1 MSTLTGYK
9 RDTLADLLAIP
20 ADKRANGLNIK
31 VLSLRSWFQFES
43 SATTGGFA
51 PDDNPS
57 TGRWFPDQN
66 ATGVLTTLLTG
77 FSVGSAIAIAA
88 TDTILQAFGKIQSL
102 LNSKTDKLLVIN
114 SQTASY
120 TLVLSDADKLV
131 EMNVSTS
138 NNNLTIP
145 PNVDVD
151 FPIGTQILIAQY
163 GSGQTT
169 LVGGVGV
176 NLRSDGNKLKISTQY
191 SGVTLV
197 KRGVNE
203 WYVFGSLA
211 A

>member
-1 MSTLTGYK
+1 MSILTGYK
-9 RDTLADLLAIP
+9 RDTLEDLLAIP
-20 ADKRANGLNIK
+20 ADKRVNGLNIK
-31 VLSLRSWFQFES
+31 VLSLRSWFQFEDL
-43 SATTGGFA
+43 ATTGGFA

-57 TGRWFPDQN
+57 TGRWFADQN

-120 TLVLSDADKLV
+120 TLGLSDADKLI
-131 EMNVSTS
+131 EMDVSTS
-138 NNNLTIP
+138 NNLTIP
-145 PNVDVD
+145 TNADAA

-169 LVGGVGV
+169 LVGGVDV

-197 KRGVNE
+197 KRDVNE

>member
-1 MSTLTGYK
+1 MSILTGYK
-9 RDTLADLLAIP
+9 RDTLEDLLAIP
-20 ADKRANGLNIK
+20 ADKRVNGLNIK

-114 SQTASY
+114 SRTASY
-120 TLVLSDADKLV
+120 TLILSDADKLV

-138 NNNLTIP
+138 NNLTIP
-145 PNVDVD
+145 PNADAA

-169 LVGGVGV
+169 LVGGVDV

-197 KRGVNE
+197 KRDINE

>member
-1 MSTLTGYK
+1 MPTLTGYK
-9 RDTLADLLAIP
+9 RDTLEDLLAIP
-20 ADKRANGLNIK
+20 ADKRVNGLNIK

-43 SATTGGFA
+43 SATTGGFT

-57 TGRWFPDQN
+57 TGRWFSDQN

-77 FSVGSAIAIAA
+77 FSVGSAIAISA

-120 TLVLSDADKLV
+120 TLVLGDADKLV
-131 EMNVSTS
+131 EMNISTS
-138 NNNLTIP
+138 NNLTIP
-145 PNVDVD
+145 PNANVA
-151 FPIGTQILIAQY
+151 FPVGTQILITQY

-176 NLRSDGNKLKISTQY
+176 DLRSDGNKLKISTQY

>member
-1 MSTLTGYK
+1 
-9 RDTLADLLAIP
+9 
-20 ADKRANGLNIK
+20 
-31 VLSLRSWFQFES
+31 
-43 SATTGGFA
+43 
-51 PDDNPS
+51 
-57 TGRWFPDQN
+57 
-66 ATGVLTTLLTG
+66 
-77 FSVGSAIAIAA
+77 
-88 TDTILQAFGKIQSL
+88 
-102 LNSKTDKLLVIN
+102 
-114 SQTASY
+114 
-120 TLVLSDADKLV
+120 
-131 EMNVSTS
+131 MNVSAS
-138 NNNLTIP
+138 NNLTIP
-145 PNVDVD
+145 PNVDAA

>member
-1 MSTLTGYK
+1 MSILTGYK
-9 RDTLADLLAIP
+9 RDTLEDLLAIP

-43 SATTGGFA
+43 SATTGGFT

-57 TGRWFPDQN
+57 TGRWFADQN
-66 ATGVLTTLLTG
+66 ETGVLTTLLTG

-120 TLVLSDADKLV
+120 TLTLSDADKLI

-138 NNNLTIP
+138 NNLTIP
-145 PNVDVD
+145 PNADAA

-169 LVGGVGV
+169 LVGGVDV

-197 KRGVNE
+197 KRDVNE

>member
-1 MSTLTGYK
+1 MSILTGYK
-9 RDTLADLLAIP
+9 RDTLEDLLAIP
-20 ADKRANGLNIK
+20 ADKRVNGLNIK

-43 SATTGGFA
+43 SATTGGFT

-66 ATGVLTTLLTG
+66 ATVVLTTLLTG

-102 LNSKTDKLLVIN
+102 LNSKRNKLLVIN
-114 SQTASY
+114 YQTASY
-120 TLVLSDADKLV
+120 TLGLSDADKLI
-131 EMNVSTS
+131 ELNVSTS
-138 NNNLTIP
+138 NNLTIP
-145 PNVDVD
+145 PNADAA

-169 LVGGVGV
+169 LVGGVDV

-197 KRGVNE
+197 KRDVNE

>member
-1 MSTLTGYK
+1 MSILTGYK
-9 RDTLADLLAIP
+9 RDTLEDLLAIP
-20 ADKRANGLNIK
+20 ADKRVNGLNIK

-43 SATTGGFA
+43 SATTGGFV

-57 TGRWFPDQN
+57 TGRWFADQN
-66 ATGVLTTLLTG
+66 
-77 FSVGSAIAIAA
+77 
-88 TDTILQAFGKIQSL
+88 
-102 LNSKTDKLLVIN
+102 LLVIN

-120 TLVLSDADKLV
+120 TLTLSDADKLI

-138 NNNLTIP
+138 NNLTIP
-145 PNVDVD
+145 PNADAA

-197 KRGVNE
+197 KRDVNE